1 MSEQAEKGEWP
12 STTLPESWSWASFHD
27 AWSDSTDST
36 RKLKQK
42 EYLAEGPLPVVDQG
56 ESLVGGFTDRN
67 DLKNDVALP
76 CIVFG
81 DHTRSVKFIDF
92 EFAQGADGVKV
103 LQPND
108 QYDPEFAYQALRC
121 VRLPNKGY
129 SRHFKFLKSTA
140 FPIPPIPEQRRIVA
154 KLDRLSARSAA
165 ARDHLA
171 RTTKLAT
178 RAKQEIR
185 GAAFDGSLT
194 SDWREALGRPTPGF
208 RPLESV
214 CASLTDGDHQAPPK
228 ADEGIA
234 FITISAINDGYLRL
248 EKATRYV
255 PQSYRDGLKHTR
267 QAVEGDILFSVT
279 GSIAIPALVD
289 TSEPF
294 VFQRHIAILKPDHDA
309 VTSRYLLHIL
319 GATQVKEQALAVATG
334 TAQLTIP
341 LGKLRKFSIPIPPLE
356 EQVEIVHRIET
367 AFARID
373 RMTEEA
379 SRAAHLL
386 ERLDERLLAKA
397 FRGKLVPQ
405 DPDDEPAEA
414 LLTRIREA
422 RAAAPKAKQGRRKKA
437 AAK

>member
-1 MSEQAEKGEWP
+1 MSDYPETWNPVPLGEVADFDMGQAPPGSECNRDGVGTPFVKAGEFGAERPIIREWTTKPLKFAKETDVLICVVGATAGKLNLGADCAIGRSAAAIRP
-12 STTLPESWSWASFHD
+12 SEAIDQLYLHRFLK
-27 AWSDSTDST
+27 T
-36 RKLKQK
+36 R
-42 EYLAEGPLPVVDQG
+42 V
-56 ESLVGGFTDRN
+56 N
-67 DLKNDVALP
+67 DLRA
-76 CIVFG
+76 G
-81 DHTRSVKFIDF
+81 STGS
-92 EFAQGADGVKV
+92 AQGVISRT
-103 LQPND
+103 
-108 QYDPEFAYQALRC
+108 ALAKEP
-121 VRLPNKGY
+121 VPVAPL
-129 SRHFKFLKSTA
+129 
-140 FPIPPIPEQRRIVA
+140 PEQRRIVA

-171 RTTKLAT
+171 RTIKLAT
-178 RAKQEIR
+178 RAKQAIR
-185 GAAFDGSLT
+185 GAAFDGSLS
-194 SDWREALGRPTPGF
+194 SDWREALGSPTPEL
-208 RPLESV
+208 RSLESV

-267 QAVEGDILFSVT
+267 QAVEGDIVFSVT

-356 EQVEIVHRIET
+356 EQVEIVRRIDA

-379 SRAAHLL
+379 SRAFHLL
-386 ERLDERLLAKA
+386 DRLDERLLAKA
-397 FRGKLVPQ
+397 FRGELVPQ
-405 DPDDEPAEA
+405 DPEDEPAEA

-422 RAAAPKAKQGRRKKA
+422 RAAAPKAKRGKRKGQLT
-437 AAK
+437 